1 MTVITNIIGLLTR
14 LQCGLTTTGGG
25 GGEGMVCLGANIKLL
40 DYWFLSSVPV
50 NSPRFPSHIL
60 IMTLI
65 INSPL
70 LPQAFNIVNS
80 NAGGLAG

>member
-1 MTVITNIIGLLTR
+1 
-14 LQCGLTTTGGG
+14 
-25 GGEGMVCLGANIKLL
+25 MVCLGANIKLL

-80 NAGGLAG
+80 NGGGGLAG